1 MAAVRSVVGVIH
13 HAVITEG
20 PRALSGPLYSHLR
33 GLQME
38 GPRCHY
44 LQPAAPNL
52 GFGAHHCEGK
62 IRLDLTCTRASDL
75 DKCEVPAARG

>member
-1 MAAVRSVVGVIH
+1 MEVGWGGWYGSEVGSSTVIH
-13 HAVITEG
+13 HAVIRGTG
-20 PRALSGPLYSHLR
+20 ALSGPLYSHLR

-52 GFGAHHCEGK
+52 GFGAHHDEEK
-62 IRLDLTCTRASDL
+62 IR
-75 DKCEVPAARG
+75 